1 MSSRHLA
8 RHFRE
13 VTTSG
18 SSGGKVTTVVEL
30 GTKKCTINPDSDFE
44 SPEFGQQNEQ
54 ITASIYFYYDPA
66 VQTNDYLQLLS
77 VYGNGGYRPVSDGP
91 TYRIESVLD
100 FQVQNR
106 LWRVKATKREA
117 LTNAS

>member
-1 MSSRHLA
+1 MASRHLC

-13 VTTSG
+13 QIISGPAGGRVTT
-18 SSGGKVTTVVEL
+18 TVEL

-44 SPEFGQQNEQ
+44 SPEYGQRNDQ

-66 VQTNDYLQLLS
+66 VQSTDYLQMLS
-77 VYGNGGYRPVSDGP
+77 VYQNGGYRPVSNGP
-91 TYRIESVLD
+91 VYRVESVLD

-117 LTNAS
+117 LANG